1 MSLLETIEDAAELL
15 GINSPPLIRAR
26 QAAEISAVNTKVK
39 RLREQCHKVI
49 VSSAEAGMYVA
60 IATIEFGTSDET
72 VNAQVA
78 ELEGLGYKV
87 QVEGARI
94 RIDWFGVNE

>member
-1 MSLLETIEDAAELL
+1 MSLLEAIEDAAEMI
-15 GINSPPLIRAR
+15 GISSPPLLRAR
-26 QAAEISAVNTKVK
+26 HAAEISAVNTKAK

-60 IATIEFGTSDET
+60 QATIEVGTSDEI

-78 ELEGLGYKV
+78 ELEELGYTAKV
-87 QVEGARI
+87 DGPKI
-94 RIDWFGVNE
+94 RIEWLGA